1 MFRPLSIFI
10 GTRYTRAKRRN
21 RFVSFISMTSMIG
34 LALGVLA
41 MIVVLSVMN
50 GFQREMSARILGLV
64 PHAAILGVQPM
75 DDWHKVADTALQNPA
90 VMAAAPITEME
101 GMLSYKGAMQPIQ
114 VGGIDP
120 AEEGKVSI
128 VGQHIVQ
135 GRLQDLQPR
144 EFGVV
149 IGELT
154 ARRFR
159 LNTGDKLTL
168 IVPEISKEPGGITPR
183 MQRLTVVGIFK
194 VGAELDGSQAYIHK
208 VADAA
213 MRDPAVMA
221 AAPITEMEGMLSYKG
236 AMQPIQVGGIDPAEE
251 GKVSIVGQHIVQ
263 GRLQDLQPR
272 EFGVV
277 IGELTARRFR
287 LNTGDKLT
295 LIVPEI
301 SKEPGGITPRMQRLT
316 VVGIF
321 KVGAELDGSQAYIH
335 VDDAGAMQR
344 WAPGQVQGVRLKLHD
359 LYAAPQVS
367 KAIAA
372 GLGDAYR
379 ADDWSHTQG
388 SLFSAMKMEKTMIG
402 LLLLMIIAVAAFNI
416 IATLVMV
423 VNDKG
428 PDIAILRTLGATPA
442 QIMGTF
448 MVQGSLIGIVGT
460 LIGGVLGVVAAF
472 NVSQIVGWLER
483 VSGQHIFTSDVYFV
497 SSLPS
502 QLQWGD
508 VAIICTA
515 GLVMSFLATI
525 YPAYRASQVQP
536 AIGLAV

>member
-1 MFRPLSIFI
+1 MFRPLPLFI
-10 GTRYTRAKRRN
+10 GARYTRAKRRN
-21 RFVSFISMTSMIG
+21 HFISFISMTSMIG
-34 LALGVLA
+34 LSLGVLA

-50 GFQREMSARILGLV
+50 GFQREMSSRILGLV
-64 PHAAILGVQPM
+64 PHASLLGVEPVQN
-75 DDWHKVADTALQNPA
+75 WRALADTALRNPA
-90 VMAAAPITEME
+90 VMSAAPITDME

-114 VGGIDP
+114 ISGIEP

-135 GRLQDLQPR
+135 GRLQDLVPG

-168 IVPEISKEPGGITPR
+168 IVPEISKAPGGITPR

-194 VGAELDGSQAYIHK
+194 VGAELDGAQAYIN

-213 MRDPAVMA
+213 EMQHWPA
-221 AAPITEMEGMLSYKG
+221 
-236 AMQPIQVGGIDPAEE
+236 
-251 GKVSIVGQHIVQ
+251 
-263 GRLQDLQPR
+263 
-272 EFGVV
+272 
-277 IGELTARRFR
+277 
-287 LNTGDKLT
+287 
-295 LIVPEI
+295 
-301 SKEPGGITPRMQRLT
+301 
-316 VVGIF
+316 
-321 KVGAELDGSQAYIH
+321 GS
-335 VDDAGAMQR
+335 
-344 WAPGQVQGVRLKLHD
+344 VQGVRLKLHD

-372 GLGDAYR
+372 ELGAAYR

-402 LLLLMIIAVAAFNI
+402 LLLMMIIAVAAFNI
-416 IATLVMV
+416 IATLIMV

-428 PDIAILRTLGATPA
+428 ADIAILRTIGATPA

-460 LIGGVLGVVAAF
+460 LIGGALGVVAAL

-483 VSGQHIFTSDVYFV
+483 VSGQHIFTSDVYFI

-502 QLQWGD
+502 ELQWGD
-508 VAIICTA
+508 VALICTA
-515 GLVMSFLATI
+515 GLVMSFLATL
-525 YPAYRASQVQP
+525 YPAYRASQVEP
-536 AIGLAV
+536 AMALRYE